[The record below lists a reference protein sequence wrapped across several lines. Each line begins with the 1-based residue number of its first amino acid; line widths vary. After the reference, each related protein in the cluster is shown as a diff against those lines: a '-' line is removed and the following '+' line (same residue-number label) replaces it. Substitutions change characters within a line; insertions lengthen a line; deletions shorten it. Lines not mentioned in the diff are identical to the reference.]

1 MQHLFHFFDGKNW
14 QSLTNKS
21 TGELLAPNTLKSIF
35 RGINLMRN
43 VLNLDETPLA
53 IEWSFQVTTKLKREL
68 PANIVMESILL
79 MELYI

>member
-1 MQHLFHFFDGKNW
+1 
-14 QSLTNKS
+14 
-21 TGELLAPNTLKSIF
+21 
-35 RGINLMRN
+35 MRN